1 MDVSQLTDLR
11 IGQTMVDSGA
21 VFQDSEFRKNIL
33 GVGKGKKIIIV
44 SIF

>member
-21 VFQDSEFRKNIL
+21 VFQDNEFRKNIL
-33 GVGKGKKIIIV
+33 GVGKGKKKLLL
-44 SIF
+44 